1 MDGKRE
7 SVRDQRG
14 RVPRNEENEENEEN
28 RPLVEQLA
36 IDSERT
42 DGQKVNAADR
52 SISLIAGT
60 STACVAC
67 VASWYAGC
75 VAFWCWNCCEV
86 C

>member
-14 RVPRNEENEENEEN
+14 RVPRNEENEEN

-36 IDSERT
+36 IESERT